1 MNQATFTF
9 YWSLTGIFIF
19 VVSRKLNH
27 TCNYLWFFQYP
38 IIQNGILNF
47 FLWRWNSLIY
57 YALYFSSPCAIIKF
71 YWFSVFF
78 VMSNTFNHNKFINQS
93 CIASSL
99 WRISGFSST
108 AGIPWKSLKGA
119 ARPGFQGP
127 TKKILFQ
134 AGLRLRYYF
143 IFS

>member
-93 CIASSL
+93 CIASL
-99 WRISGFSST
+99 LRRISGFPT
-108 AGIPWKSLKGA
+108 IKVLLTIPSVL
-119 ARPGFQGP
+119 FSC
-127 TKKILFQ
+127 ILFT
-134 AGLRLRYYF
+134 
-143 IFS
+143 IFPILFLSGPKDQKTSIVC